1 MAGLLNFHHT
11 FYKNFAHNPHAKPV
25 YICFWIHFAK
35 NLISASIWMYLPASC
50 RARRIFCCLF
60 HQHTEQITISSND
73 NNAPKAMPT
82 LAPTERWGPQVGSPG
97 MPQSPA
103 LSVKLQISTVNTCS
117 RDLVTIPLPKKYQT
131 ICFHNLEYENFLYL
145 HVMVSIF

>member
-1 MAGLLNFHHT
+1 
-11 FYKNFAHNPHAKPV
+11 
-25 YICFWIHFAK
+25 
-35 NLISASIWMYLPASC
+35 MYLPASC
-50 RARRIFCCLF
+50 RARRIFCRLF
-60 HQHTEQITISSND
+60 HQHAEQITISSND

-145 HVMVSIF
+145 KSLRLNAVGTYLKLALCKSLPPSAAGTLPDKELPLRFLHHLD